1 MTPHSNIEKHQRE
14 AIAWMLRLKPGVATT
29 DDVAVFKQWCGQN
42 PAHAK
47 AFRDMRGLW
56 QALGPAGKNAFDP
69 NALEH
74 PAVSS
79 GRGSMRLGRRAFI
92 AGAAAAT
99 ASAAAYAA
107 VYPPLDLWP
116 SISEL
121 RADFRTAT
129 GEQRQVALANDV
141 VVQMNTQTSIG
152 LRSTVGDLQ
161 RIELIAGES
170 VVKAKAHRLEVLAGS
185 GQALASNAE
194 FSIRRDGDAA
204 SVTCLDGEVRVAC
217 LSSSVVLTGQNRV
230 VFSHA
235 GLGPVSPIDAAI
247 VTSWRD
253 GFLLFQDTP
262 LVDVI
267 AEINRYRRGR
277 IVVLGDA
284 LGRRPV
290 NGRFYL
296 ARLDEVVGKFQNAFG
311 AHVTSLPGGVVVLS

>member
-1 MTPHSNIEKHQRE
+1 MTPRSNIEKHQRE

-29 DDVAVFKQWCGQN
+29 DDVAAFKQWCGQN
-42 PAHAK
+42 PAHAR

-56 QALGPAGKNAFDP
+56 QAVGPAGRNAFDP

-92 AGAAAAT
+92 AGAAA

-129 GEQRQVALANDV
+129 GEQRQVALANDIV
-141 VVQMNTQTSIG
+141 IQMNTQTSIG
-152 LRSTVGDLQ
+152 LRSAVGDLQ

-170 VVKAKAHRLEVLAGS
+170 VVKAKAHLLEVLAGN
-185 GQALASNAE
+185 GQAQASNAE
-194 FSIRRDGDAA
+194 FSIRRDGDDV
-204 SVTCLDGEVRVAC
+204 SVTCLGGEVRVAC
-217 LSSSVVLTGQNRV
+217 QSSSVVLASQNRV
-230 VFSHA
+230 VFSSA
-235 GLGPVSPIDAAI
+235 GLGPVSPVDAAI
-247 VTSWRD
+247 ATSWRD
-253 GFLLFQDTP
+253 GLLVFQDTP

-296 ARLDEVVGKFQNAFG
+296 ARLDEVVGKLQNAFG